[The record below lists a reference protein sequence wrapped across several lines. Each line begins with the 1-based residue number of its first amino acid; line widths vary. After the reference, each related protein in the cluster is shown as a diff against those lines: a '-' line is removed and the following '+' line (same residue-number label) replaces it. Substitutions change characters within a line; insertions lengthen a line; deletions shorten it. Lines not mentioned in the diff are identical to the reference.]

1 MEARNNRSHKE
12 ETDMQSKVL
21 THTMILAL
29 VAALSLVGC
38 KKKPF
43 QPTGPAGGSS
53 ATGSGATPSP
63 ITGTDIGAGAGVKID
78 GPGMRPDVTS
88 ADLEKHEFPTVY
100 FDYDSAKIKPAEM
113 SKLKTIADKLKGTSK
128 KVLIEGHCDERG
140 TAEYNRALGERR
152 AQAALAEL
160 KRMGIDASHLSTISF
175 GKDRPVEPA
184 HDDTA
189 WSRNRRCEFVT
200 TEK

>member
-1 MEARNNRSHKE
+1 
-12 ETDMQSKVL
+12 MQSKVL
-21 THTMILAL
+21 THAMILAL

-43 QPTGPAGGSS
+43 PPTGP
-53 ATGSGATPSP
+53 TGSGAGKDGTATTTPPP
-63 ITGTDIGAGAGVKID
+63 ITGSDIGGAGGGVKID

-113 SKLKTIADKLKGTSK
+113 SKLKTVADALKGGSK
-128 KVLIEGHCDERG
+128 KLLIEGHCDERG

-160 KRMGIDASHLSTISF
+160 KRMGIDASRLSTISF

-184 HDDTA
+184 HDDSA

-200 TEK
+200 TGK

>member
-1 MEARNNRSHKE
+1 
-12 ETDMQSKVL
+12 MQSKVL

-43 QPTGPAGGSS
+43 QPAGPTGPGPGTTTTPPPITTSDIGPVV
-53 ATGSGATPSP
+53 TISGA
-63 ITGTDIGAGAGVKID
+63 GT
-78 GPGMRPDVTS
+78 RPDITS
-88 ADLEKHEFPTVY
+88 ADLDKHQFMPVY
-100 FDYDSAKIKPAEM
+100 FDYDSAKIKPGEMPKIKTVAE
-113 SKLKTIADKLKGTSK
+113 ALKGNSK
-128 KVLIEGHCDERG
+128 KLIIEGHCDERG

-160 KRMGIDASHLSTISF
+160 GRLGIDASRLSTISF
-175 GKDRPVEPA
+175 GKDRPVDA
-184 HDDTA
+184 THDDTA

-200 TEK
+200 LDK